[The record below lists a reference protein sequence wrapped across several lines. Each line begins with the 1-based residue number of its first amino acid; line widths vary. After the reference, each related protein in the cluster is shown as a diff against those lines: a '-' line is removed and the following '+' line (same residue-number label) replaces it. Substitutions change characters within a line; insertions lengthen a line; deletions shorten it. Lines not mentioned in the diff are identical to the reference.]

1 MLALA
6 GLTMCFRFVHVAVA
20 LPELHNRVIM
30 ETNTI
35 PDTFPP
41 NPSLKTL
48 ETTARFIPVSYPFHT
63 QYLSS
68 PGKGRISQNLS
79 VNNSPNRQ
87 HYLISE
93 CDNMDSLGGHHR
105 STVTRWRSAV
115 QSVLQLSL
123 LHYGQLYYHFCL
135 NCL

>member
-1 MLALA
+1 MIWLVLALA

-48 ETTARFIPVSYPFHT
+48 ETTARFIPVSYPILVIAK
-63 QYLSS
+63 Q
-68 PGKGRISQNLS
+68 
-79 VNNSPNRQ
+79 
-87 HYLISE
+87 
-93 CDNMDSLGGHHR
+93 
-105 STVTRWRSAV
+105 
-115 QSVLQLSL
+115 
-123 LHYGQLYYHFCL
+123 GQDFPKS
-135 NCL
+135 

>member
-68 PGKGRISQNLS
+68 PGKGRICQNLS
-79 VNNSPNRQ
+79 VNSNPNRQ
-87 HYLISE
+87 QYLISE

-105 STVTRWRSAV
+105 STVTRRS
-115 QSVLQLSL
+115 QLFNYPYCTMASSTIT
-123 LHYGQLYYHFCL
+123 FV
-135 NCL
+135 